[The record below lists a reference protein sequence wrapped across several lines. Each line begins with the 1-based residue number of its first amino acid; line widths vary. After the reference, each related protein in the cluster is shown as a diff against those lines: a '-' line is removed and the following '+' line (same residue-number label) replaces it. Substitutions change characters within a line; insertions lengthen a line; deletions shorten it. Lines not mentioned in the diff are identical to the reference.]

1 MTRTVVALDPAT
13 YERHAVHRDG
23 RIWAETNC
31 YVDIWIELLH
41 ALGHEPE
48 AALPFTFAIDF
59 EGDQWTFFKFPLPD
73 LLALYGLD
81 TQELAIWRPLV
92 EHVEEQVAQGRPV
105 LAELDSYHLP
115 DTAGSAYQRAHVK
128 STVAVMEIDVA
139 SATLGYFHGQGYHR
153 LHGDDFFAALRVGET
168 DPTRLAPYVE
178 VVKHSDEPP
187 RPRAQTTARSI
198 ELLRHHLS
206 RVPRDNPF
214 ARFRRRFA
222 KDLDGLL
229 QDDDLERFHQYSFAT
244 LRQLGACYELA
255 STYLEWLAGRG
266 EPDLEAPLAAF
277 QDLSERAKQ
286 FQFRLARAVARGAP
300 LDLSPIDEMADTWTR
315 GTTALRERYA

>member
-1 MTRTVVALDPAT
+1 MTRTVVALDPAA

-48 AALPFTFAIDF
+48 AAFPFTFAIDF

-73 LLALYGLD
+73 LFTLYGVD

-105 LAELDSYHLP
+105 LVELDSFHLP

-153 LHGDDFFAALRVGET
+153 LQGDDFFAALRVGET

-187 RPRAQTTARSI
+187 RPRVQTTARSI

-222 KDLDGLL
+222 ADLDGLL

-255 STYLEWLAGRG
+255 STYLRWLAGRG
-266 EPDLEAPLAAF
+266 EPGLEAPAAAF
-277 QDLSERAKQ
+277 EDLSERAKQ

-300 LDLSPIDEMADTWTR
+300 LDLSPIDGMADTWTR
-315 GTTALRERYA
+315 GTTALQERYS